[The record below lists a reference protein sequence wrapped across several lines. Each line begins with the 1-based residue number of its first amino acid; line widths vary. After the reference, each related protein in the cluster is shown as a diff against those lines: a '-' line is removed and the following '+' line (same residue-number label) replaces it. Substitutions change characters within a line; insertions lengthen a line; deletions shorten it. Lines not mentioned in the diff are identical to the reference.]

1 MWGKA
6 YLGFILVAGALLASV
21 LPVPLWAQG
30 EYLGND
36 LDELASPSPSPPKE
50 APSFTKMSVRMF
62 IVLIVIVGL
71 IILLGFFM
79 RKFVKGRRFG
89 SGKMAT
95 VLCVTH
101 IVDRKY
107 IAVVEVL
114 GRTLIVGVGADS
126 VALLADIGPAP
137 PLEAQAA
144 VPPEGTNPT
153 SQPQERFSDALADKL
168 STMESDQA
176 HSFLDSLTDQVK
188 KKISR
193 LKK

>member
-1 MWGKA
+1 MRGKA
-6 YLGFILVAGALLASV
+6 YLGFILIAGVLLVSV
-21 LPVPLWAQG
+21 LLVPLWAQG
-30 EYLGND
+30 EYLGNA

-50 APSFTKMSVRMF
+50 APSFTEMSVRMF

-79 RKFVKGRRFG
+79 RKSLKGRRFG

-126 VALLADIGPAP
+126 VALLADIGPALP
-137 PLEAQAA
+137 IETEAGVA
-144 VPPEGTNPT
+144 PEGAPPSRT
-153 SQPQERFSDALADKL
+153 QESFSDALADKL